1 MREKRIT
8 AFIGI
13 YGSLILSGISTGQ
26 TMPIINLA
34 LAFVWALRYGYLS
47 GFRKNG

>member
-26 TMPIINLA
+26 TLPIVFITMA
-34 LAFVWALRYGYLS
+34 VCWALRYGYLTN
-47 GFRKNG
+47 K